1 MEEKAQR
8 LGQQFA
14 GAMQETVRVRVS
26 EVGKKKTIQ
35 WGEEL
40 RVFAQSIKPV
50 GRDNKVF
57 RILERQDLR

>member
-14 GAMQETVRVRVS
+14 GVMQETVRVRVS

-35 WGEEL
+35 
-40 RVFAQSIKPV
+40 
-50 GRDNKVF
+50 
-57 RILERQDLR
+57 